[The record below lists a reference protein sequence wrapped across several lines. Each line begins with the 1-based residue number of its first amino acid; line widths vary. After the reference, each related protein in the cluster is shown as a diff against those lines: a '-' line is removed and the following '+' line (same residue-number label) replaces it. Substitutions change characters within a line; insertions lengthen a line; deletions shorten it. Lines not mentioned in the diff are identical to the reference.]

1 MHARTSSP
9 SSSTEHAPHC
19 AIPQPRR
26 GPVNFS
32 SLRSTNSKGVS
43 GAADTTCF
51 VPFTDSVIS
60 FAMICLPSSQ
70 ISRHLEQQ
78 AIPHAAIPNCTNHF
92 SVVNTLR
99 ESGFDSACS
108 IEGFQLFG
116 GEFQI
121 QTGEIFLELR
131 YLPRSNDR
139 DYWHRLMPQPGECY
153 LRHAATGLF
162 GDRLHSRKDPR
173 RAWSLRKEVLHS
185 LVGHPPDVSLAFAV
199 ILPGQHATRQRRP
212 SQNSQVQSFRHGN
225 QFALDRSLDE
235 AVLDLQ
241 PDKLCPASKLRQS
254 VCLGDPPSGSV

>member
-9 SSSTEHAPHC
+9 SSSTEHAPHS

-51 VPFTDSVIS
+51 APFTDSVSS
-60 FAMICLPSSQ
+60 FAMTLPPEQ
-70 ISRHLEQQ
+70 PPRLELQ
-78 AIPHAAIPNCTNHF
+78 AIPRAAIPNCTNHF

-116 GEFQI
+116 GEFHI
-121 QTGEIFLELR
+121 QTGEIILELR

-139 DYWHRLMPQPGECY
+139 DYWHRLMAQPGECD
-153 LRHAATGLF
+153 LRHAATVLF
-162 GDRLHSRKDPR
+162 GNRLYSQYHRR
-173 RAWSLRKEVLHS
+173 RALFPLRKEGFHS
-185 LVGHPPDVSLAFAV
+185 LIGHPPAVGRAFAV
-199 ILPGQHATRQRRP
+199 IFPG
-212 SQNSQVQSFRHGN
+212 
-225 QFALDRSLDE
+225 
-235 AVLDLQ
+235 
-241 PDKLCPASKLRQS
+241 
-254 VCLGDPPSGSV
+254 

>member
-43 GAADTTCF
+43 GAADPTCF
-51 VPFTDSVIS
+51 APLTDCVSS
-60 FAMICLPSSQ
+60 FAMTLPPEQ
-70 ISRHLEQQ
+70 PDFTALEQQ
-78 AIPHAAIPNCTNHF
+78 AIPRAAVPNCTNHF
-92 SVVNTLR
+92 SLVNTLR

-116 GEFQI
+116 GEFHI
-121 QTGEIFLELR
+121 QTGEIILELR

-139 DYWHRLMPQPGECY
+139 DYLRRLLEQPGECD

-162 GDRLHSRKDPR
+162 GNRLYSRYHQR
-173 RAWSLRKEVLHS
+173 RALLPLRIEGFHS
-185 LVGHPPDVSLAFAV
+185 LIGHPPAVGLGLAV
-199 ILPGQHATRQRRP
+199 I
-212 SQNSQVQSFRHGN
+212 F
-225 QFALDRSLDE
+225 
-235 AVLDLQ
+235 
-241 PDKLCPASKLRQS
+241 
-254 VCLGDPPSGSV
+254 SG

>member
-60 FAMICLPSSQ
+60 SAMTLPP
-70 ISRHLEQQ
+70 EQQ
-78 AIPHAAIPNCTNHF
+78 AIPRAAISNCTNHF

-99 ESGFDSACS
+99 ESRFDSACS

-121 QTGEIFLELR
+121 QTGEIVLELR
-131 YLPRSNDR
+131 YLPRSHDR
-139 DYWHRLMPQPGECY
+139 NYWRRLMAQPGECD
-153 LRHAATGLF
+153 LRHAVTGLF
-162 GDRLHSRKDPR
+162 GNRLSSRYHRR
-173 RAWSLRKEVLHS
+173 RALFPVRIEAFPSLL
-185 LVGHPPDVSLAFAV
+185 GHPPAVGLAFAV
-199 ILPGQHATRQRRP
+199 IFPG
-212 SQNSQVQSFRHGN
+212 
-225 QFALDRSLDE
+225 
-235 AVLDLQ
+235 
-241 PDKLCPASKLRQS
+241 
-254 VCLGDPPSGSV
+254 

>member
-26 GPVNFS
+26 GPVSFS
-32 SLRSTNSKGVS
+32 SLRSANSKGVS

-121 QTGEIFLELR
+121 QTGEIVLELR

-139 DYWHRLMPQPGECY
+139 DYWHRLVAQPRERD
-153 LRHAATGLF
+153 LPHAVTNLF
-162 GDRLHSRKDPR
+162 RDHLHRRDDPP
-173 RAWSLRKEVLHS
+173 RALFLGKEFLHS
-185 LVGHPPDVSLAFAV
+185 LIAHPPSVGVTLAV
-199 ILPGQHATRQRRP
+199 ILPGQNAFRQGRP
-212 SQNSQVQSFRHGN
+212 GQNPQVQSFRHGN
-225 QFALDRSLDE
+225 QFALDRALHE

-241 PDKLCPASKLRQS
+241 PDELCPTSQLRQS
-254 VCLGDPPSGSV
+254 ICLGN

>member
-26 GPVNFS
+26 GPVSFS
-32 SLRSTNSKGVS
+32 SLRSANSKGVS

-51 VPFTDSVIS
+51 VPFRDSVIS

-121 QTGEIFLELR
+121 QTGEIVLELR

-139 DYWHRLMPQPGECY
+139 DYWHGLVAQPGECD

-162 GDRLHSRKDPR
+162 GDSLHRRDDPR
-173 RAWSLRKEVLHS
+173 RAFFLGKEFLHS
-185 LVGHPPDVSLAFAV
+185 LIGHPPAVDLAFAV
-199 ILPGQHATRQRRP
+199 IFPGGNSTPQGRP
-212 SQNSQVQSFRHGN
+212 SYDLH
-225 QFALDRSLDE
+225 DR
-235 AVLDLQ
+235 
-241 PDKLCPASKLRQS
+241 R
-254 VCLGDPPSGSV
+254 VCHA